1 MTQEPTSGPKGNP
14 AGKSASSKRSRANRN
29 RPVLVTS
36 TTDTIETGDQP
47 VEDANAT
54 DQLIAPAGGSE
65 TDNADQTPERAA
77 TEPLRGRRLPKFF
90 STVGKTEQKQT
101 EQPVVDQAQAR
112 IARAT
117 AGKTK
122 PQTKEDKQT
131 SASPPAKT
139 AAARSTST
147 RPAAARPAG
156 GFKMRYIIGML
167 AYLLIAD
174 LIGTFETSYLTANH
188 LNIQLFLIGSFPV
201 TLSTVLFLL
210 TLVVVLIVLARFD
223 LIPRNLAGLSGQQ
236 QQQRK
241 TGQTRES
248 AEPGTPRTP
257 PTMRQGVKGA
267 DDDLYQEYRAQ
278 QRYNQRRERK
288 R

>member
-1 MTQEPTSGPKGNP
+1 MTQEPTSGPKGNS
-14 AGKSASSKRSRANRN
+14 AGKSASSRRSRTNRN
-29 RPVLVTS
+29 RPVLITS

-47 VEDANAT
+47 VEDGNAT
-54 DQLIAPAGGSE
+54 DQMIAPAGDSG
-65 TDNADQTPERAA
+65 TDNADQMPEPVA
-77 TEPLRGRRLPKFF
+77 TESPRGRRLPKFF
-90 STVGKTEQKQT
+90 STVGKAEQKQT
-101 EQPVVDQAQAR
+101 EQPAIDQAQAR

-131 SASPPAKT
+131 SASPPAKVT
-139 AAARSTST
+139 AARSTST
-147 RPAAARPAG
+147 RPAPARPG
-156 GFKMRYIIGML
+156 GFKMRYIVGML

-188 LNIQLFLIGSFPV
+188 LNYTLFSLGSFPV
-201 TLSTVLFLL
+201 TLSTVLFLV
-210 TLVVVLIVLARFD
+210 TLIVVLIVLARFD
-223 LIPRNLAGLSGQQ
+223 LIPRNLAGLGGQQ
-236 QQQRK
+236 QPQRK
-241 TGQTRES
+241 TGQRES
-248 AEPGTPRTP
+248 AEPGAPRTP

-288 R
+288 K

>member
-14 AGKSASSKRSRANRN
+14 AGKSVSSRRGRANRN

-36 TTDTIETGDQP
+36 TTDAIETGDQP
-47 VEDANAT
+47 VEDGNAT
-54 DQLIAPAGGSE
+54 DQLIAPAGDSG
-65 TDNADQTPERAA
+65 TDNADQTPGLAA
-77 TEPLRGRRLPKFF
+77 TELPRGRRLPKFF
-90 STVGKTEQKQT
+90 STVGRTEQKQT
-101 EQPVVDQAQAR
+101 EQPEVDQAQAR

-122 PQTKEDKQT
+122 PQTKEDKQE
-131 SASPPAKT
+131 SASPPAKST
-139 AAARSTST
+139 VARSTST
-147 RPAAARPAG
+147 RPAPARPTG
-156 GFKMRYIIGML
+156 GFKTRYIIGML

-188 LNIQLFLIGSFPV
+188 LNFTLFSLGSFPV
-201 TLSTVLFLL
+201 TLSTVLFLV
-210 TLVVVLIVLARFD
+210 TLIVVLIVLARFD
-223 LIPRNLAGLSGQQ
+223 LIPRNLAGLGS